1 MCSKTWGMSR
11 HAQAPSDC
19 YKLRPPAP
27 PRPLP
32 SHHSHPGPL
41 RTLQCH
47 SVCPV
52 CPSCSPP
59 MPPPLPWG
67 CPCPSLFLGAARL
80 PPHQPRTA
88 RGHSLVTQDDPLNA
102 RPEEDDGADICWAVK
117 EGQKDAESC
126 PPHHQ
131 WGTGTPQPSPV
142 GHLRGSTSHSKPTCP
157 HPTVQ
162 AQASPEGYR
171 LQRWWQWPGWCPWG
185 WTSGHPAGLR
195 SGWSQP

>member
-1 MCSKTWGMSR
+1 MCSKTWGVSR

-19 YKLRPPAP
+19 YKLSPPPPETPPSPAP
-27 PRPLP
+27 SPGTPADPPVPLCLP
-32 SHHSHPGPL
+32 SVSQ
-41 RTLQCH
+41 LQ
-47 SVCPV
+47 
-52 CPSCSPP
+52 SPHAP
-59 MPPPLPWG
+59 TSPRG

-102 RPEEDDGADICWAVK
+102 RPEEDNRADICQAVK
-117 EGQKDAESC
+117 EGQEDAESC

-142 GHLRGSTSHSKPTCP
+142 GHLRGSTPHSKPTCP

-171 LQRWWQWPGWCPWG
+171 LQRWWRWLGWCPWG